1 MNEKTLSN
9 NPFFRKIS
17 DKLDNQFG
25 WVGEDQE
32 KSRIRGALHG
42 LYHFT
47 VGTAKMLY
55 KNKEG
60 AQCEFDR
67 ALIQF
72 RRMKNGDN
80 TSNKDTK
87 DEKEKEKTSVK

>member
-32 KSRIRGALHG
+32 KSRIRGALHC
-42 LYHFT
+42 LYHLV
-47 VGTAKMLY
+47 VGTGKMMY

-60 AQCEFDR
+60 AQCEFER

-72 RRMKNGDN
+72 RRMKNGGN
-80 TSNKDTK
+80 TRQ
-87 DEKEKEKTSVK
+87 DEKEKEKTSVQ